1 MSAAVNEFASTPLGH
16 VMFPA
21 EDSPRGLGRTL
32 GKRVGGNP
40 SRVRISYPPPVP
52 HRARCRRAPPF
63 AVGPFDVVR
72 PGFRLRWFPGAP
84 TARRP
89 GSQPMIE
96 SITTSGTPRMRSTVA
111 AVWRAS
117 WRRPSRTPASRRSRF
132 RGVGGDM
139 PPPLGL
145 TEGDSD
151 RPVSAVSGAAGT
163 PGFPASAGRS
173 APGVPAPGGRACE
186 PRRRGVGLRPGG
198 AAALS
203 SYDIRGSWNCATLGV
218 GAEAASARL

>member
-1 MSAAVNEFASTPLGH
+1 
-16 VMFPA
+16 MFPA

-72 PGFRLRWFPGAP
+72 LSFRLSWFSGAP
-84 TARRP
+84 RARRQLAARLSRSMVPVTCMYRARIRAAPP

-96 SITTSGTPRMRSTVA
+96 SITTSGTPRISRTVA

-117 WRRPSRTPASRRSRF
+117 WRRPSRTPAPAEAVSRRGSRCW
-132 RGVGGDM
+132 G
-139 PPPLGL
+139 
-145 TEGDSD
+145 
-151 RPVSAVSGAAGT
+151 SAVRRPARRRRT
-163 PGFPASAGRS
+163 PLPSQS
-173 APGVPAPGGRACE
+173 APAAIRSRSWASWCWRRILISGLGRPMVRRPARDLVDLCS
-186 PRRRGVGLRPGG
+186 RRVCTFFGQ
-198 AAALS
+198 
-203 SYDIRGSWNCATLGV
+203 
-218 GAEAASARL
+218 